1 MRDLLLIILALQC
14 GAMLLEGCPS
24 PIAASA
30 PPCIHANPSKCRY
43 ADPLSLERW
52 EDEVA
57 FEGNP

>member
-14 GAMLLEGCPS
+14 GAFVLEGCPA
-24 PIAASA
+24 PMATDA
-30 PPCIHANPSKCRY
+30 PPCIHESPNKCRY

-52 EDEVA
+52 EDLVA